1 MNNKVSIAVLL
12 SGTAVWGV
20 LGHYLLGNA
29 AVITALAVVLLTS
42 LLKKTTW
49 SDKLKFALTTA
60 VTIVAGGVTVVI
72 TQGWGSILTYDLPTT
87 FAAVMAAAQVYY
99 KLIMNGTTLEDILS
113 NSFITPK
120 NDKKEL
126 EA

>member
-12 SGTAVWGV
+12 GGTAIWGV
-20 LGHYLLGNA
+20 LGSYLLGNS

-49 SDKLKFALTTA
+49 SDKVKFTLTTA
-60 VTIVAGGVTVVI
+60 VTIVAGAVTVVI
-72 TQGWGSILTYDLPTT
+72 SQGWDNLLTYDLPTT

-99 KLIMNGTTLEDILS
+99 RLILNGTTLEDILR
-113 NSFITPK
+113 NSLVKPK
-120 NDKKEL
+120 PDEL
-126 EA
+126 SV